1 MHTTRITVPLRLAA
15 MLLLLVLPT
24 LFACSRSTATDSY
37 GAAPVGGENNEAARQ
52 AVSQLEDEWAKAIE
66 AHDTTFLARVIA
78 AEFHGTGGDSAKA
91 FGRADLLRDVADTAT
106 QLRNLK
112 DQDRQ
117 VRIYGNGTV
126 AVVTALG
133 SWTVEKGERTGQ
145 FSGRYTETWVK
156 RDGQWQ
162 AVAGHYS
169 DVPSPALGP

>member
-1 MHTTRITVPLRLAA
+1 MSTR
-15 MLLLLVLPT
+15 MLLLVLPI
-24 LFACSRSTATDSY
+24 LFACSRSTTTDSS
-37 GAAPVGGENNEAARQ
+37 GAAPVSGENDEAGRQ

-66 AHDTTFLARVIA
+66 THDTTFLARVVA
-78 AEFHGTGGDSAKA
+78 PDFHGTGGDSAKT
-91 FGRADLLRDVADTAT
+91 FSRADLLRDAADTAT

-133 SWTVEKGERTGQ
+133 SWTVEKGERPGQ

-156 RDGQWQ
+156 REGKWQ

-169 DVPSPALGP
+169 DVP